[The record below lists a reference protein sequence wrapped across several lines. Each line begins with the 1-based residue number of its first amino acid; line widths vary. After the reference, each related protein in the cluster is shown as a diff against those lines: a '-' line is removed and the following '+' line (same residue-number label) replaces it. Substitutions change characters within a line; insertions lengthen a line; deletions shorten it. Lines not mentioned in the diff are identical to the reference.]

1 MLARFN
7 SNDWTVDDDG
17 FAEITHTLTVT
28 GDQYLRLRGTNVSV
42 ETAGETVDGEPLPDQ
57 KVDFDND
64 AARFDAINARNYN
77 DLWFLFQP
85 DFCELGGVVTPLESC
100 RPALPAFRG
109 RGPLPQA
116 PLPQVSRDSRSG
128 SRSASASGRRTW
140 LSMPRFASQP
150 STVLAWVGS
159 A

>member
-1 MLARFN
+1 MRIPTLALPLLLTPTLLAAQGTV
-7 SNDWTVDDDG
+7 WTVDDDG

-77 DLWFLFQP
+77 DLWFYSNPIF
-85 DFCELGGVVTPLESC
+85 
-100 RPALPAFRG
+100 
-109 RGPLPQA
+109 
-116 PLPQVSRDSRSG
+116 VS
-128 SRSASASGRRTW
+128 
-140 LSMPRFASQP
+140 L
-150 STVLAWVGS
+150 VE
-159 A
+159 